1 MSYKSLLANLGL
13 IVSLSCL
20 PAAALA
26 GVDTP
31 PPGDI
36 IRGKVLSVGR
46 NALQLSTPSGPVT
59 VKTFE
64 PLNVYASHSASL
76 SDVKSYSFIGVS
88 SVTEPDGSQRATEVH
103 IFPEA
108 LRGLGEGSYIMAPA
122 AGAASGSR
130 MTNGEVAVSKAA
142 SGSRMTNGVVKSNG
156 EKLVVEFNGGKQII
170 TVPPDVPVTEIR
182 AVDKSVSA
190 GDTIVLQAKKD
201 SGGTLFT
208 RMVML
213 RNLSVTAQK

>member
-1 MSYKSLLANLGL
+1 
-13 IVSLSCL
+13 
-20 PAAALA
+20 
-26 GVDTP
+26 
-31 PPGDI
+31 
-36 IRGKVLSVGR
+36 
-46 NALQLSTPSGPVT
+46 
-59 VKTFE
+59 
-64 PLNVYASHSASL
+64 
-76 SDVKSYSFIGVS
+76 
-88 SVTEPDGSQRATEVH
+88 
-103 IFPEA
+103 
-108 LRGLGEGSYIMAPA
+108 
-122 AGAASGSR
+122 
-130 MTNGEVAVSKAA
+130 
-142 SGSRMTNGVVKSNG
+142 G